1 MRTTARLLCTAA
13 LMCVVGELAKAEEQD
28 PRPAA
33 GIQDNSFIIE
43 EAYNQEPGVI
53 QHINAWRWLD
63 NEWFYTLTD
72 EWPVVTQLHQLS
84 LTVPYSWIDNDG
96 ENERG
101 FGDLQVNYRYQL
113 SFESARRP
121 AIAPRA
127 TLILPTGDEK
137 KGLGAGSSG
146 FQTNLPVSKIV
157 SDRVTLNG
165 NAGLTTYF
173 DIDGQSPTSYNLGG
187 SAIYAVTRDFNFML
201 EALQEWTETVNE
213 TGQIDHDDSFTLS
226 PGARFALNLQG
237 GTQVVFGAAA
247 PIRFEESRTDYGAF
261 LYLSVE
267 HGVSWLPH

>member
-1 MRTTARLLCTAA
+1 
-13 LMCVVGELAKAEEQD
+13 MCVIGELAKAEEQD

-33 GIQDNSFIIE
+33 GIQDNSFLIE

-157 SDRVTLNG
+157 SDRVPDA
-165 NAGLTTYF
+165 AGAISIP
-173 DIDGQSPTSYNLGG
+173 DAASCDG
-187 SAIYAVTRDFNFML
+187 V
-201 EALQEWTETVNE
+201 
-213 TGQIDHDDSFTLS
+213 SFTRPSAPCSSAPLS
-226 PGARFALNLQG
+226 PWAWPDSSPAPSAFATLSWPCPSPAGPPSPCPFSAPCSCDSVFSGDVDVPNSRNPTMPASARTAATTADFQIH
-237 GTQVVFGAAA
+237 VMIAA
-247 PIRFEESRTDYGAF
+247 PADI
-261 LYLSVE
+261 L
-267 HGVSWLPH
+267 HG